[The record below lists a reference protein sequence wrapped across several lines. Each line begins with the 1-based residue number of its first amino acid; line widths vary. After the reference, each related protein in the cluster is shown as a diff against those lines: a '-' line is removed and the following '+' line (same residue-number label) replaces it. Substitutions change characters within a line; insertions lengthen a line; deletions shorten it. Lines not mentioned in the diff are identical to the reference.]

1 MKVFIVLAAF
11 VASALAS
18 DLGYGGGHIAAA
30 PIVSKVVNVNTGH
43 STQSRKQ
50 DAGGNYAFAYD
61 AAWQDGAWGSGA
73 HGQRESGDAWGNK
86 EGSYSL
92 NIGDGR
98 SRLVKYVAD
107 GAGFRA
113 SIKTNEPGIVAS
125 APAATSINTPHG
137 YDAAPLPVATH
148 VGGYSDGGANLA
160 YGASNLALGG
170 LAYGGNGLGAGL
182 GLAGNAGYGNAGLA
196 YGNAGYGNAG
206 LAYGNAGLGLAGNG
220 LGAGLGHGI
229 GGGYAY

>member
-1 MKVFIVLAAF
+1 MKVFIVLSVF
-11 VASALAS
+11 VACACANGLE
-18 DLGYGGGHIAAA
+18 GYGGGHIAAA

-50 DAGGNYAFAYD
+50 DASGNYAFSYD
-61 AAWQDGAWGSGA
+61 NSWSDGAWGSGA

-98 SRLVKYVAD
+98 SRVVKYVAD

-125 APAATSINTPHG
+125 APAATSISTPHG
-137 YDAAPLPVATH
+137 HDAVPAPIDTH
-148 VGGYSDGGANLA
+148 VGGYSEGLG
-160 YGASNLALGG
+160 YGASNIALGG
-170 LAYGGNGLGAGL
+170 LAGGYGAGLNGLAGGYGAGLNGLAGGYGAGLNGLAGGYGLAGGWGGNG
-182 GLAGNAGYGNAGLA
+182 Y
-196 YGNAGYGNAG
+196 
-206 LAYGNAGLGLAGNG
+206 
-220 LGAGLGHGI
+220 
-229 GGGYAY
+229 